1 MDALHY
7 FRIEAQEHL
16 EGLSAGLL
24 RLERTPRDAETL
36 KTLFRLAHTLKG
48 SARMVSQDEL
58 GRLAHKMEDVL
69 GALRDESGTVTEP
82 VISAMLFALEVIR
95 KMVAA
100 LGEDGAGAA
109 DIGPA
114 LSALDQALGTART
127 VDPAAPAPAAPVPA
141 AVMPPEPPPAPPP
154 AAPAPPPAPEPGE
167 PPAPAEPEVSAAAV
181 PDVSPAPPLEIA
193 PEAPNGPPP
202 DAGPAVSPTP
212 APVSAPA
219 GPRAA
224 APASATP
231 QGVAA
236 TGTAADS
243 GVLRV
248 ALSKI
253 DQLANL
259 AGELIVHR
267 IRLSDHTVRVRA
279 LSQDAIRVVR
289 AMNDLKEWA
298 QSPEVSGMLAG
309 TPAGEAL
316 HSILARA
323 RTLALKEGLK
333 GLMNDARN
341 QVAQLDQVVT
351 ALHDGVRDLRM
362 LPAGSL
368 GTSLQLVLRDAV
380 RHLDRRARL
389 DLMAEG
395 IEIDKALLEGLREP
409 LSHLVR
415 NAVGHGIEPPDER
428 RAAGKPPEG
437 VVRVEFERQGARLTV
452 SVSDDGCGVD
462 TERVHEIAVARGLAE
477 ASDPPPS
484 RSAEVLKHLV
494 RPGFSTAREVTEIA
508 GRGVGLDVVAAQV
521 KALKGTMELSTRP
534 GRGTEIRLHLP
545 VNLATMDGFLFTVAS
560 RTFAVPLAAVERVRE
575 VAPTDRN
582 VCAGR
587 PVLQVEDR
595 SLPYVSLEALLG
607 ESGGRDHRQVV
618 VLSHGGDRLAMGVD
632 RVAGVRTVLVKP
644 LPSHVGEL
652 PWVSGITVMASG
664 RPAVILDVE
673 HTFSRAVEIDA
684 EPVPA
689 RTAVAAATPA
699 PAGQRTV
706 LVTDDSLSA
715 RMMEK
720 GMLEAGGYR
729 VVLAADG
736 EEALGMLAR
745 GGIDLVLTDVE
756 MPRMNGLRLVQRL
769 REQATTRELPV
780 IIVSSM
786 GEGKDKK
793 RGLDVGADAYLT
805 KGEMNQERLL
815 GAVERLIGD

>member
-24 RLERTPRDAETL
+24 RLERAPRDPETL

-69 GALRDESGTVTEP
+69 GALRDESGAVTEP

-100 LGEDGAGAA
+100 LAQDGAEVA

-114 LSALDQALGTART
+114 VTALEAAIGSARSGPAADPPAPAPAVRPVSAPAPPAPPAAAATPAAPPAAPAP
-127 VDPAAPAPAAPVPA
+127 DPAAPAPAPSPVH
-141 AVMPPEPPPAPPP
+141 APPP
-154 AAPAPPPAPEPGE
+154 QALGAPG
-167 PPAPAEPEVSAAAV
+167 
-181 PDVSPAPPLEIA
+181 
-193 PEAPNGPPP
+193 
-202 DAGPAVSPTP
+202 TP
-212 APVSAPA
+212 ADA
-219 GPRAA
+219 
-224 APASATP
+224 
-231 QGVAA
+231 
-236 TGTAADS
+236 

-248 ALSKI
+248 ALGKI

-289 AMNDLKEWA
+289 AMSDLREWA
-298 QSPEVSGMLAG
+298 QSPAVRELLAG

-316 HSILARA
+316 TSILARA
-323 RTLALKEGLK
+323 RTVALKEGLK
-333 GLMNDARN
+333 GLMNDTRN

-395 IEIDKALLEGLREP
+395 IEVDKALLEGLREP

-415 NAVGHGIEPPDER
+415 NAVGHGIETPAER
-428 RAAGKPPEG
+428 IQAGKPPEG
-437 VVRVEFERQGARLTV
+437 VVRVVFERQGGRLTV
-452 SVSDDGCGVD
+452 IVGDDGRGVD
-462 TERVHEIAVARGLAE
+462 AERVHEIAVAKGLLDPA
-477 ASDPPPS
+477 DPPPT
-484 RSAEVLKHLV
+484 RAADLLRHLV
-494 RPGFSTAREVTEIA
+494 RSGFSTAAEVTELS
-508 GRGVGLDVVAAQV
+508 GRGVGLDVVASQV
-521 KALKGTMELSTRP
+521 KSLKGTMELSTQR

-545 VNLATMDGFLFTVAS
+545 VNLATMDGFLFSVAS

-575 VAPTDRN
+575 VGPADRD

-587 PVLQVEDR
+587 PVLRVGNR

-607 ESGGRDHRQVV
+607 ESEGRDHRQVV
-618 VLSHGGDRLAMGVD
+618 VLAHGDDRLAMGVD

-644 LPSHVGEL
+644 LPTHVGDL
-652 PWVSGITVMASG
+652 PWVSGITVLASG

-673 HTFSRAVEIDA
+673 HTFARAA
-684 EPVPA
+684 EAGPDLAGSPESVPA
-689 RTAVAAATPA
+689 PQAEAAPDR
-699 PAGQRTV
+699 RTV

-729 VVLAADG
+729 VLLAADG
-736 EEALGMLAR
+736 EEALGVLSR

-769 REQATTRELPV
+769 REQAATRELPV
-780 IIVSSM
+780 IIVTSM
-786 GEGKDKK
+786 ATGKDRR
-793 RGLDVGADAYLT
+793 RGLEVGADAYLI

-815 GAVERLIGD
+815 AAVERLIGD

>member
-24 RLERTPRDAETL
+24 RLERAPRDPETL

-69 GALRDESGTVTEP
+69 GALRDEEGAVTEP
-82 VISAMLFALEVIR
+82 VISAMLFALDVIR
-95 KMVAA
+95 KMVTA
-100 LGEDGAGAA
+100 LGQDGPAGA

-114 LSALDQALGTART
+114 LTALEDALGTARSAPRA
-127 VDPAAPAPAAPVPA
+127 DEAAPAPAPAPANETPALPPDPPAAKAAPAPPETPVPDL
-141 AVMPPEPPPAPPP
+141 PPAPPVEE
-154 AAPAPPPAPEPGE
+154 AAPAPPPAPT
-167 PPAPAEPEVSAAAV
+167 VV
-181 PDVSPAPPLEIA
+181 
-193 PEAPNGPPP
+193 
-202 DAGPAVSPTP
+202 
-212 APVSAPA
+212 
-219 GPRAA
+219 
-224 APASATP
+224 
-231 QGVAA
+231 QGV
-236 TGTAADS
+236 TSGGTALDA

-248 ALSKI
+248 GLGKI

-289 AMNDLKEWA
+289 AMNDLRDWA
-298 QSPEVSGMLAG
+298 QSPEVRGILAG
-309 TPAGEAL
+309 TPSGEAL

-323 RTLALKEGLK
+323 RTVALKEGLK
-333 GLMNDARN
+333 GLMNDTRN

-362 LPAGSL
+362 LPAGTM

-380 RHLDRRARL
+380 RQLDRRARL

-415 NAVGHGIEPPDER
+415 NAVGHGIEPPAER
-428 RAAGKPPEG
+428 VQAGKPAEG
-437 VVRVEFERQGARLTV
+437 VVRVVFERQGGRLTV
-452 SVSDDGCGVD
+452 TVSDDGRGVD
-462 TERVHEIAVARGLAE
+462 VGQVHQTAVTKGFAE
-477 ASDPPPS
+477 ASDPLPS
-484 RSAEVLKHLV
+484 RSADVLRHLV
-494 RPGFSTAREVTEIA
+494 RPGFSTAPSVTELA
-508 GRGVGLDVVAAQV
+508 GRGVGLDVVASQV
-521 KALKGTMELSTRP
+521 KALKGTMELSTQP

-545 VNLATMDGFLFTVAS
+545 VNLATMDGFLFSVAS

-575 VAPTDRN
+575 VGPTDRD

-587 PVLQVEDR
+587 PVLRVEDR

-607 ESGGRDHRQVV
+607 DSAGGDHRQVV
-618 VLSHGGDRLAMGVD
+618 VLSHGDDRLAMGVD

-644 LPSHVGEL
+644 IPAHVGEL
-652 PWVSGITVMASG
+652 PWVSGITVLASG

-673 HTFSRAVEIDA
+673 HTFARAA
-684 EPVPA
+684 EAAPDGPPVPA
-689 RTAVAAATPA
+689 PEDTPA
-699 PAGQRTV
+699 PAPEALQRTV

-729 VVLAADG
+729 VLLAADG

-745 GGIDLVLTDVE
+745 GGVDLVITDVE
-756 MPRMNGLRLVQRL
+756 MPRMTGLRLVQHL
-769 REQATTRELPV
+769 REQAATRELPV

-786 GEGKDKK
+786 GAGKDRR
-793 RGLDVGADAYLT
+793 RGLDVGADAYMT
-805 KGEMNQERLL
+805 KGEMNQEQLL
-815 GAVERLIGD
+815 AAVERLIGDGSGTDR

>member
-24 RLERTPRDAETL
+24 RLERAPRDAETL

-100 LGEDGAGAA
+100 LGEDGVGAA

-114 LSALDQALGTART
+114 LSALDQALGTARSAEP
-127 VDPAAPAPAAPVPA
+127 DGPAPEAPVPA
-141 AVMPPEPPPAPPP
+141 AVMPPEPPPDM
-154 AAPAPPPAPEPGE
+154 PEP
-167 PPAPAEPEVSAAAV
+167 PAEPEASAAAA
-181 PDVSPAPPLEIA
+181 PDVPPAPPLETV

-219 GPRAA
+219 GPHAA

-428 RAAGKPPEG
+428 RVAGKPPEG

-452 SVSDDGCGVD
+452 SVSDDGRGVD

-575 VAPTDRN
+575 VAPSDRN

-607 ESGGRDHRQVV
+607 DSEGRDHRQVV

-652 PWVSGITVMASG
+652 PWVSGITVLASG

-673 HTFSRAVEIDA
+673 HTFSRAIETDA

-689 RTAVAAATPA
+689 RTAVAAASP

>member
-7 FRIEAQEHL
+7 FRIEAHEHL

-24 RLERTPRDAETL
+24 RLERTPRDPETL

-69 GALRDESGTVTEP
+69 GALRDEEGSVTEP
-82 VISAMLFALEVIR
+82 VISAMLFALDVIR
-95 KMVAA
+95 KMVTA
-100 LGEDGAGAA
+100 LGEETPEAA

-114 LSALDQALGTART
+114 LTALEDALGSART
-127 VDPAAPAPAAPVPA
+127 APAAAPDAPPDIVPAAPAPAP
-141 AVMPPEPPPAPPP
+141 PPEPAPPASAAAAPPAPPAPKAVTPASARPTP
-154 AAPAPPPAPEPGE
+154 AAPQGLT
-167 PPAPAEPEVSAAAV
+167 V
-181 PDVSPAPPLEIA
+181 
-193 PEAPNGPPP
+193 G
-202 DAGPAVSPTP
+202 GTP
-212 APVSAPA
+212 ADA
-219 GPRAA
+219 
-224 APASATP
+224 
-231 QGVAA
+231 
-236 TGTAADS
+236 

-248 ALSKI
+248 GLGKI

-289 AMNDLKEWA
+289 AMTDLREWA
-298 QSPEVSGMLAG
+298 QSPEVRGLLAG

-323 RTLALKEGLK
+323 RTVALKEGLK
-333 GLMNDARN
+333 GLMNDTRN

-362 LPAGSL
+362 LPAGSM

-380 RHLDRRARL
+380 RHMDRRARL
-389 DLMAEG
+389 DLVAEG

-409 LSHLVR
+409 LGHLVR
-415 NAVGHGIEPPDER
+415 NAVSHGIESPDER
-428 RAAGKPPEG
+428 VRVGKPADG
-437 VVRVEFERQGARLTV
+437 VVRVVFERQGGRLTV
-452 SVSDDGCGVD
+452 IVSDDGRGVD
-462 TERVHEIAVARGLAE
+462 MAQVHRTAVAKGFADP
-477 ASDPPPS
+477 SDPPPA
-484 RSAEVLKHLV
+484 RAADLLRHLV
-494 RPGFSTAREVTEIA
+494 RPGFSTAPAVTELA
-508 GRGVGLDVVAAQV
+508 GRGVGLDVVASQV
-521 KALKGTMELSTRP
+521 RALKGTMELSTQP
-534 GRGTEIRLHLP
+534 GRGTDIRLHLP
-545 VNLATMDGFLFTVAS
+545 VNLATMDGFLFSVAS
-560 RTFAVPLAAVERVRE
+560 RTFAVPLTAVERVRE
-575 VAPTDRN
+575 VGPRDRD

-587 PVLQVEDR
+587 PVLRVEDR

-607 ESGGRDHRQVV
+607 DSAGRDHRQVV
-618 VLSHGGDRLAMGVD
+618 VLSHGDDRLAMGVD

-644 LPSHVGEL
+644 IPPHVGEL
-652 PWVSGITVMASG
+652 PWVSGITVLASG

-673 HTFSRAVEIDA
+673 HTFARAA
-684 EPVPA
+684 G
-689 RTAVAAATPA
+689 ATPEASSEPA
-699 PAGQRTV
+699 PAAAPSAPEIPQRTV

-745 GGIDLVLTDVE
+745 GGIDLVITDVE
-756 MPRMNGLRLVQRL
+756 MPRMTGLRLVQHL
-769 REQATTRELPV
+769 REQAATRELPV

-786 GEGKDKK
+786 GAGTDQR

-815 GAVERLIGD
+815 AAVERLIGD

>member
-24 RLERTPRDAETL
+24 RLERAPRDAETL

-100 LGEDGAGAA
+100 LGEDGVGAA

-114 LSALDQALGTART
+114 LSALDQALGTARSAEP
-127 VDPAAPAPAAPVPA
+127 DGPAPEAPVPA
-141 AVMPPEPPPAPPP
+141 AVMPPEPPPDM
-154 AAPAPPPAPEPGE
+154 PEP
-167 PPAPAEPEVSAAAV
+167 PAEPEASAAAA
-181 PDVSPAPPLEIA
+181 PDVPPAPPLETV

-452 SVSDDGCGVD
+452 SVSDDGRGVD

-575 VAPTDRN
+575 VAPSDRN

-607 ESGGRDHRQVV
+607 DSEGRDHRQVV

-652 PWVSGITVMASG
+652 PWVSGITVLASG

-673 HTFSRAVEIDA
+673 HTFSRAIETDA

-689 RTAVAAATPA
+689 RTAVAAASP